1 MLLEEYRRNSSPIL
15 RHMERIRRAAATLV
29 NIEAI
34 FLLALALYLLIR
46 TATEDVTELDAIV
59 AEIVFLILGATG
71 LFFAGRGL
79 LRQKRYGRGAIVMAN
94 LIALGV
100 AYYMIDGQRM
110 LWGVT
115 LGTFAI
121 ATITLSVAS
130 IPRKSADS

>member
-1 MLLEEYRRNSSPIL
+1 
-15 RHMERIRRAAATLV
+15 MERIRRAAATLV
-29 NIEAI
+29 NIEAT

-79 LRQKRYGRGAIVMAN
+79 FRQKRYGRGAIVMAN